1 MNEYKNLNCDR
12 FFSGIYDLYDGPH
25 DGEGDGVGAG
35 LVSTFNLTNH
45 HKAKKWKEHVIINS
59 KYKLKYKYGS
69 SLISR
74 LQQ

>member
-35 LVSTFNLTNH
+35 LVPTFNLTNH
-45 HKAKKWKEHVIINS
+45 HKAKKN
-59 KYKLKYKYGS
+59 G
-69 SLISR
+69 R
-74 LQQ
+74 NM